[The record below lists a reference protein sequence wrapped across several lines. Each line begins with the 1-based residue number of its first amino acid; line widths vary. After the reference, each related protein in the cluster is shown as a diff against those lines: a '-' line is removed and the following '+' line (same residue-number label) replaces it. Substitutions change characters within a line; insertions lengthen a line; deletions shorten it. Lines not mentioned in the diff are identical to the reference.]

1 MRRLFWIQAV
11 VIAGLAGTAQSQGLE
26 QKPDLSNSS
35 VSITHADHK
44 GRAALRVLDRLD
56 VPVANDLVQ
65 LPVGTF
71 KDGVI
76 EADVAGLPAEG
87 APEGS
92 RGFIGIAFRVQK
104 DPEHYEAFYL
114 RPTNGRSDDQLRRNH
129 ATQYIA
135 APDYPWQRLRKENP
149 GVYESYV
156 DVVPGEWIHIRI
168 EVAGDK
174 ARLFVGTADQPVLI
188 VNDLLGSGGGGGVA
202 LWVGQGTDGY
212 FSNVKVVPAVK

>member
-1 MRRLFWIQAV
+1 MRQSFWIQAV
-11 VIAGLAGTAQSQGLE
+11 LIASLAGTAQSQGLE

-35 VSITHADHK
+35 VSITRADHK

-56 VPVANDLVQ
+56 VSIANDLVQ

-129 ATQYIA
+129 ATNISL
-135 APDYPWQRLRKENP
+135 PPIIP
-149 GVYESYV
+149 GNACARR
-156 DVVPGEWIHIRI
+156 IR
-168 EVAGDK
+168 ASTK
-174 ARLFVGTADQPVLI
+174 AMSTWSRVSGSTFGSRSRVTRRGCSWAKLI
-188 VNDLLGSGGGGGVA
+188 SP
-202 LWVGQGTDGY
+202 Y
-212 FSNVKVVPAVK
+212 

>member
-1 MRRLFWIQAV
+1 M
-11 VIAGLAGTAQSQGLE
+11 S
-26 QKPDLSNSS
+26 PDC
-35 VSITHADHK
+35 
-44 GRAALRVLDRLD
+44 
-56 VPVANDLVQ
+56 
-65 LPVGTF
+65 
-71 KDGVI
+71 
-76 EADVAGLPAEG
+76 PAEG

-174 ARLFVGTADQPVLI
+174 ARLFVGKADQPVLI

>member
-1 MRRLFWIQAV
+1 MRQSFWIQAV
-11 VIAGLAGTAQSQGLE
+11 LIASLAGTAQSQGLE

-35 VSITHADHK
+35 VSITRADHK

-56 VPVANDLVQ
+56 VSIANDLVQ

-174 ARLFVGTADQPVLI
+174 ARLFVGKADQPVLI